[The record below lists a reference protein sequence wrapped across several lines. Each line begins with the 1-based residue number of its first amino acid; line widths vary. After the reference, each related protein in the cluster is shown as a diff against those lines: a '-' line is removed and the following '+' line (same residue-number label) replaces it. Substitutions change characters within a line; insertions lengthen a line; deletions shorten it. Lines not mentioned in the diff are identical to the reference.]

1 MTNKTK
7 ISHKTISGKVIGR
20 FDGKSKSKIRI
31 LLNEY
36 DMEINIKPEEEY
48 TLGDIVNMD
57 IKVDINKID
66 KRI

>member
-1 MTNKTK
+1 
-7 ISHKTISGKVIGR
+7 
-20 FDGKSKSKIRI
+20 
-31 LLNEY
+31 
-36 DMEINIKPEEEY
+36 MEINIKPEEEY